1 MRLRTTCVP
10 IVLIII
16 SLSGVA
22 VASDDTMVITYRSGK
37 VQNVAMDEPSAEVQ
51 NIGYLKMAVPP
62 PESKTKTKLNKQ
74 TGAIE
79 GVRKEQSPDSKKHGV
94 NIEWAPPID
103 Q

>member
-51 NIGYLKMAVPP
+51 NIGYFTTAVPL
-62 PESKTKTKLNKQ
+62 PESRTKTLPDKQ
-74 TGAIE
+74 NNAKDR
-79 GVRKEQSPDSKKHGV
+79 VRKEQSPDSKKQGV
-94 NIEWAPPID
+94 SIEWAPPVD